1 MGKTSKPLSILVTGS
16 SAAEL
21 YEDPALQTM
30 RDQGHTIDTTED
42 DEDQYDAIIGDNCLY
57 AIPQTMKITLDA
69 IKNIQK
75 RKPKPPKKDKKK

>member
-16 SAAEL
+16 SVYEL
-21 YEDPALQTM
+21 YKDPTLQKM
-30 RDQGHTIDTTED
+30 RDQGHTIDTTEG
-42 DEDQYDAIIGDNCLY
+42 DEKPYDVIIGDNCLY

-75 RKPKPPKKDKKK
+75 RKPKPSKKGKK